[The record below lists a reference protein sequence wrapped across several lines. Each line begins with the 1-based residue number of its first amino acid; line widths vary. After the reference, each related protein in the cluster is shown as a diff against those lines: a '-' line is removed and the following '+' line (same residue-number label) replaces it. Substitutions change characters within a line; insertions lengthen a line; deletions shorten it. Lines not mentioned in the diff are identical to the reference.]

1 MKRLVR
7 KSESSDAVQIKQEIQ
22 KLNNVFITEKQNWEK
37 YDGKLLM
44 GQQALDIIK
53 VADKLE
59 ELCYNTESTLRDN
72 PDAKDYIYELFEET
86 IERLRVTE
94 TIMDA
99 ENQAGVLIRFIDSV
113 IAVNNKYLNMK
124 KEENKIS
131 ILKKL
136 AEGEVTYIATA
147 PITFSAMPQYGER
160 YDDNGLGIDFF
171 SELKSAVKDDMS
183 EMGADGLATYLDLR
197 SSLYDLVKSII
208 VDVEKQGN
216 QVISKTTVKTK
227 EELDNDEIK
236 ELKDYITGQF
246 SDGWGEG
253 FEQRPIGEWDE
264 EEEAEEWD
272 EEEQTNYKDSYT
284 NEYQALAHFWNSK
297 NFNINI
303 TKG

>member
-1 MKRLVR
+1 MSNLRKR
-7 KSESSDAVQIKQEIQ
+7 
-22 KLNNVFITEKQNWEK
+22 
-37 YDGKLLM
+37 
-44 GQQALDIIK
+44 
-53 VADKLE
+53 
-59 ELCYNTESTLRDN
+59 
-72 PDAKDYIYELFEET
+72 
-86 IERLRVTE
+86 
-94 TIMDA
+94 
-99 ENQAGVLIRFIDSV
+99 
-113 IAVNNKYLNMK
+113 
-124 KEENKIS
+124 
-131 ILKKL
+131 LKKL

-197 SSLYDLVKSII
+197 SSLYDYVESII

-216 QVISKTTVKTK
+216 NVISKTTIKAK

-264 EEEAEEWD
+264 QEETEEWD

-303 TKG
+303 TKK